1 MLGQVIAAHESTVTL
16 GTCKLL
22 LSRVS
27 SPVSRQFVGAG
38 KLSITTF
45 PTTAEGFFSCVCS
58 HMRLQMGALEVSLG
72 APRLAADMTSNSGGV
87 EVR

>member
-22 LSRVS
+22 LSRVC

-45 PTTAEGFFSCVCS
+45 PTTAEGFFSCK
-58 HMRLQMGALEVSLG
+58 E
-72 APRLAADMTSNSGGV
+72 N
-87 EVR
+87 VRELNIIAETYLTF